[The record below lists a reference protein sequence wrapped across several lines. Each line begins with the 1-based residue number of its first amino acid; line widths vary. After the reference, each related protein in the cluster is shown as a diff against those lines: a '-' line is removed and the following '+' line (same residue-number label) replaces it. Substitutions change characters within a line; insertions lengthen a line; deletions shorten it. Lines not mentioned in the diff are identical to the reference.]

1 MDQMHRNIS
10 GYIDVFLRRKWAFI
24 SLAVAGAVIGGV
36 IAYTLP
42 AYYMSSTLIVI
53 EEQQVPTAYV
63 TPTDVTPVAQRIN
76 VIKQH
81 ILSRTKLEEII
92 KNFNLYAGSRPGSFL
107 SRLLPWQSDA
117 LAKDEAIDRM
127 REDIEFK
134 VVGAESHP
142 AWNQP
147 NRRDAAFTISY
158 TGRDPNVAMQVTNML
173 ASLLIEENLK
183 IREQYAEGTSEFLV
197 TELEKAK
204 KELSE
209 QEAAI
214 RRFKESRMG
223 SLPEQIDANLRTLD
237 RLQLELQSVSGAL
250 KNAEDRKAL
259 LDEQLGGGLVSRG
272 RGEADALVERLEA
285 LKGELNVLRASYKDD
300 YPDVALAV
308 KRIAELEAQLAQR
321 KAEGAKR
328 GGLGPEVLN
337 SETYANLKT
346 IESQIETLGRREA
359 DIRRQI
365 KDFERRVDS
374 TPSNEQRLADLR
386 RDYDISLSNY
396 QSLLE
401 KKMNARLA
409 ENLEK
414 KQKGERFRIID
425 SANLP
430 EKPFKPNRLSVAL
443 SGLLAGLGAG
453 AGLVFL
459 IELMNPAF
467 RKTEELEQTFRF
479 AVLAAIP
486 DFSVKPARPGA
497 YGKIRLLKGR
507 KAGQG

>member
-1 MDQMHRNIS
+1 MHKNIS
-10 GYIDVFLRRKWAFI
+10 GYIEVFLRRKWAFI
-24 SLAVAGAVIGGV
+24 PLAVAGAALGGG
-36 IAYTLP
+36 IAYSLP
-42 AYYMSSTLIVI
+42 AYYMSSTLIII

-92 KNFNLYAGSRPGSFL
+92 KNFNLYDGSNAGSFL
-107 SRLLPWQSDA
+107 SRLLPLGDDA

-134 VVGAESHP
+134 VIGGEPSSS
-142 AWNQP
+142 WSQSQ
-147 NRRDAAFTISY
+147 RRDVAFTISY
-158 TGRDPNVAMQVTNML
+158 TGRDPHTAMQVTNML

-197 TELEKAK
+197 NELEKAK
-204 KELSE
+204 TEITE

-223 SLPEQIDANLRTLD
+223 GLPEQLDANLRTLD
-237 RLQLELQSVSGAL
+237 RLQLELQSVSGTF
-250 KNAEDRKAL
+250 KNAEDRKTL
-259 LDEQLGGGLVSRG
+259 LEEQLGGGLMSRG
-272 RGEADALVERLEA
+272 RGEANALVERLET
-285 LKGELNVLRASYKDD
+285 LKSELDALRASYKDD
-300 YPDVALAV
+300 YPDVALAM

-321 KAEGAKR
+321 KKEGAKLD
-328 GGLGPEVLN
+328 GLGPEVIN

-346 IESQIETLGRREA
+346 VESQIETLGRREA

-365 KDFERRVDS
+365 KDFERRVDL

-386 RDYDISLSNY
+386 RDYNISLGNY
-396 QSLLE
+396 QALLE
-401 KKMNARLA
+401 KKLNARLA

-430 EKPFKPNRLSVAL
+430 EKPFKPNRFNVAL

-467 RKTEELEQTFRF
+467 RKTEELTQAFQFT
-479 AVLAAIP
+479 VLAVIP
-486 DFSVKPARPGA
+486 DFSVKAPRPGMS
-497 YGKIRLLKGR
+497 GKIRLIKGR
-507 KAGQG
+507 KAG